1 MAVDLEILNSLND
14 IFYVGDFSIQDEER
28 PVQMMFQED
37 MFKLAYVN
45 EVQVQV
51 LVLPYKGKELSLVVL
66 LPDDGVELSKVG
78 QEKL

>member
-51 LVLPYKGKELSLVVL
+51 LVLPYTGKELSLVVL